1 MLKQVLLVCVL
12 FLGVIV
18 CLHAQQK
25 DSLLLPADSTVK
37 QDSSLAKDTTVQL
50 IDSARAVMPVITAPK
65 TYVWNRIV
73 ADNMYLHIK
82 SKPLAFIESPR
93 KANSKDALFYSL
105 VILVFLFAL
114 LKFLYARYFSNL
126 FRVFF
131 NTSLR
136 QSQLTDQL
144 LQAKLPSLMYNVFFL
159 LMGAWYLYVLISFFG
174 KADHY
179 GQWQLLLVCALSL
192 MFIYLAKFSILKFTG
207 WITGYKQEAD
217 TYIFIVFLIN
227 KIVAICLIPLVIIM
241 AFSRKDLAHI
251 ALILSFV
258 VIGVMLLMRFFRSYS
273 LLQNRLKV
281 SRFHFF
287 VYIAGIEIVPLL
299 VIYKLALFFMSKNL

>member
-1 MLKQVLLVCVL
+1 MLKQVLVVCVL
-12 FLGVIV
+12 LFLVPL
-18 CLHAQQK
+18 CLPAQQK
-25 DSLLLPADSTVK
+25 DSLALSSDSTIAKDSAVIKDTVKLADS
-37 QDSSLAKDTTVQL
+37 AK
-50 IDSARAVMPVITAPK
+50 AVLPLPVPK
-65 TYVWNRIV
+65 EYTLNRIV
-73 ADNMYLHIK
+73 ADNMYLNTRN
-82 SKPLAFIESPR
+82 KPLVFIETPR
-93 KANSKDALFYSL
+93 QINSKDALFYSL
-105 VILVFLFAL
+105 AFVVFLFAF
-114 LKFLYARYFSNL
+114 LKFIYARYFSNL

-144 LQAKLPSLMYNVFFL
+144 LQAKFASLMFNLFFI
-159 LMGAWYLYVLISFFG
+159 LMGAWYLYIILNFFG
-174 KADHY
+174 KISPN
-179 GQWQLLLVCALSL
+179 QWEVLLVCAISL
-192 MFIYLAKFSILKFTG
+192 VIIYLTKFSILKFTG

-227 KIVAICLIPLVIIM
+227 KIVAICLIPLVIII
-241 AFSRKDLAHI
+241 AFSDKNLAYM

-281 SRFHFF
+281 SKFHFF

-299 VIYKLALFFMSKNL
+299 VIYKLALLFMTKNL